1 MFRSRSVIP
10 RGQRVDAGGKSK
22 VLQCRNQPNACFNSC
37 KEINSMPVANLQD
50 AFATEFEIDTAQN
63 LYKVKTAVPCFQA
76 TFVHTR
82 E

>member
-1 MFRSRSVIP
+1 
-10 RGQRVDAGGKSK
+10 
-22 VLQCRNQPNACFNSC
+22 
-37 KEINSMPVANLQD
+37 MPVANLQD